1 MCQEYKG
8 RVSWRSEEGTPLLF
22 SGRSGSKSQ
31 PWSRM
36 WEIPP
41 EREELVQLKGSGS
54 QARLSGLWAGPFIPP
69 HGISYPRTLFSSSP
83 LCPRLLRPSLTYS
96 FPCHPDNSSDEIV
109 WPEGDDALPP
119 DAQDLTSKLLHQNP
133 LERLGTGGTGPSK
146 LSQHLQEGGAGLSM

>member
-1 MCQEYKG
+1 MSGVQRQGELEIRRG
-8 RVSWRSEEGTPLLF
+8 DATAFQWPLWI
-22 SGRSGSKSQ
+22 SQ

-41 EREELVQLKGSGS
+41 EREELVQLKGNGS
-54 QARLSGLWAGPFIPP
+54 QARLSGLWAGSFIPP
-69 HGISYPRTLFSSSP
+69 HDISYPRTLFSSSP
-83 LCPRLLRPSLTYS
+83 LCPRLLRPSLTHS
-96 FPCHPDNSSDEIV
+96 FPCHPNNSSDEIV